1 MKITESEAATLVSTL
16 LVISGGNVTK
26 AEDHL
31 KALLKTKDK
40 KGSKAQKSTHQTR
53 FLRYT

>member
-16 LVISGGNVTK
+16 LVLSGGNVTK
-26 AEDHL
+26 AEYHL
-31 KALLKTKDK
+31 MALLKTKGK

-53 FLRYT
+53 FLR